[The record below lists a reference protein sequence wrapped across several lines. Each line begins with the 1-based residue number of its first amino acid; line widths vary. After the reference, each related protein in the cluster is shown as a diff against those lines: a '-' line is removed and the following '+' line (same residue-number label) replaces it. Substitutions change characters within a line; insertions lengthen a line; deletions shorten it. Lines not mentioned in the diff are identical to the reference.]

1 MRAMENNTSYMHI
14 TIRNIISSLKEFDNY
29 ACESGNENDIMFG
42 TSNYVCVY
50 IYPIPSLFMWVR
62 FDFISFIP
70 TQEIF
75 QLIFKRL
82 KLSDYVK

>member
-1 MRAMENNTSYMHI
+1 MRTMENNTSYMHI

-50 IYPIPSLFMWVR
+50 PIPSLFMWVR
-62 FDFISFIP
+62 FDSISFIP

-82 KLSDYVK
+82 RLSDYIK